1 MKELEK
7 WTDEELI
14 QVYDLQEKYAEKV
27 VDFVRHGEESE
38 VYKFMNLIS
47 AMHSCDDLKIFDKEI
62 YRKNEF
68 VAEMSGEKIPQG
80 RFVYKDLF
88 EHWKGADSLREIFEE
103 KYLWE
108 FAEAQPADLALFA
121 NNKEVAIGK
130 YSAEKYE
137 KLRNAL
143 PEKLKEKIKNL
154 IMNYP
159 KEIEEKAIQIRIY
172 GYTSASSNY
181 ALLRY
186 RNEHMPEFE
195 KLQFIVQQ
203 EKMNTIVAAYDLQAG
218 LKIYQSNLDGRDLTE
233 VVRSFASDKKIF
245 EIVYGEKSAELL
257 RQADEEVVR
266 LASRYDFVN
275 TEEKLPVLEN
285 HKICMFGTAEEK
297 LKIYN
302 KDGFSDVADKD
313 FEIILDELAK
323 KYEREGFS
331 KKYYPNKSGNKNYSK
346 QSYKVIGRAKTED
359 EIQPQWNII
368 FADGKI
374 ITAKAD
380 EIISFAINERLYG
393 EQFEKFGKRPLS
405 EVLISTDN
413 EKFSLS
419 EGKEKISAII
429 NQLQAN
435 DENIGKLKDFL
446 EDERRNLSN
455 ANVR

>member
-27 VDFVRHGEESE
+27 VDFVRHEEESE
-38 VYKFMNLIS
+38 VLKFMNLIS
-47 AMHSCDDLKIFDKEI
+47 AMHSCDDFKIFDKEI

-88 EHWKGADSLREIFEE
+88 EKWKGADSLRL
-103 KYLWE
+103 K
-108 FAEAQPADLALFA
+108 
-121 NNKEVAIGK
+121 K
-130 YSAEKYE
+130 YSIE

-159 KEIEEKAIQIRIY
+159 KEIEEKAIQTRIY
-172 GYTSASSNY
+172 GYTSAISNY

-233 VVRSFASDKKIF
+233 VIRNFASDKKIF
-245 EIVYGEKSAELL
+245 EIVYGEKLFK
-257 RQADEEVVR
+257 V
-266 LASRYDFVN
+266 FMN
-275 TEEKLPVLEN
+275 T
-285 HKICMFGTAEEK
+285 EEK

-302 KDGFSDVADKD
+302 KAGFSEVSYRD
-313 FEIILDELAK
+313 FEIILDK
-323 KYEREGFS
+323 FS
-331 KKYYPNKSGNKNYSK
+331 KNIIRARAVTKIIPNK
-346 QSYKVIGRAKTED
+346 VIK
-359 EIQPQWNII
+359 
-368 FADGKI
+368 
-374 ITAKAD
+374 
-380 EIISFAINERLYG
+380 
-393 EQFEKFGKRPLS
+393 LS
-405 EVLISTDN
+405 AE
-413 EKFSLS
+413 
-419 EGKEKISAII
+419 
-429 NQLQAN
+429 
-435 DENIGKLKDFL
+435 
-446 EDERRNLSN
+446 
-455 ANVR
+455 

>member
-1 MKELEK
+1 MENF
-7 WTDEELI
+7 TDEELI

-38 VYKFMNLIS
+38 VLKFMNLIS
-47 AMHSCDDLKIFDKEI
+47 AMHSCDDFKIFGKEI

-68 VAEMSGEKIPQG
+68 IAEMTGEEIPQG

-88 EHWKGADSLREIFEE
+88 EHWKGADSLCEIFEE

-121 NNKEVAIGK
+121 NNRKVALGK

-203 EKMNTIVAAYDLQAG
+203 EKLNTIVAAYDLQAG

-233 VVRSFASDKKIF
+233 VIRNFASDKKIF

-257 RQADEEVVR
+257 RQADEEVVK

-285 HKICMFGTAEEK
+285 HKICLFGTLEEK
-297 LKIYN
+297 MKIYHKN
-302 KDGFSDVADKD
+302 GLLDVADKD
-313 FEIILDELAK
+313 FEIILEELAK

-331 KKYYPNKSGNKNYSK
+331 RKYYPSKSGNKNYSK
-346 QSYKVIGRAKTED
+346 QSYKVIGRVKTED

-374 ITAKAD
+374 VTARAD
-380 EIISFAINERLYG
+380 EIISSAINERLYG
-393 EQFEKFGKRPLS
+393 EEFEKFGKRPLS
-405 EVLISTDN
+405 EVLISIDN
-413 EKFSLS
+413 EKLSLT

-435 DENIGKLKDFL
+435 GENIGKLKEFL

>member
-1 MKELEK
+1 MNALGN

-38 VYKFMNLIS
+38 VLKFMNLIS

-68 VAEMSGEKIPQG
+68 VAEMSREKIPQG

-121 NNKEVAIGK
+121 NNKEVALGK

-172 GYTSASSNY
+172 GYTSAISNY

-203 EKMNTIVAAYDLQAG
+203 EK
-218 LKIYQSNLDGRDLTE
+218 
-233 VVRSFASDKKIF
+233 
-245 EIVYGEKSAELL
+245 
-257 RQADEEVVR
+257 
-266 LASRYDFVN
+266 
-275 TEEKLPVLEN
+275 LPVLEN
-285 HKICMFGTAEEK
+285 HKICMFGTVKEK
-297 LKIYN
+297 LKIYK

-331 KKYYPNKSGNKNYSK
+331 RKYYPSKSGNKNYSK
-346 QSYKVIGRAKTED
+346 QSYKVIGRVKTED
-359 EIQPQWNII
+359 EFQPQWNII

-380 EIISFAINERLYG
+380 EIISTAINERLYG

-413 EKFSLS
+413 EKLSLS

-435 DENIGKLKDFL
+435 GENIGKLKEFL
-446 EDERRNLSN
+446 EDERKNLSN